1 MLGEIRRQEQ
11 SWSKNELHGFVPV
24 NKEVGPSSH
33 DTVNRLRN
41 ILGYRKIGH
50 TGTLDPA
57 ACGLLLICLGKGC
70 KIVQFLS
77 EWDKEYLAKIK
88 LGEETDTYDA
98 QGKILKVEK
107 NLNLGED
114 KIKKVVLSFLG
125 ENWQVS
131 PSYSALKFK
140 GKKLY
145 QYARE
150 GKNVPKKLKKIK
162 ISSIEIEKIDSPF
175 INIKVTCS
183 SGTYIRTLAHDIGR
197 KLGCGA
203 HLSMLFR
210 TRVGPFELKEAL
222 TLQDIRKEKQRN
234 SDFFV
239 TIEDVLND
247 LPSLVIK
254 TDYKNRVKNGM
265 DLKSNHIDSIE
276 KDFSKGDRLTIKD
289 ESGRILAIGESV
301 YSSEQILKNENQKK
315 IFKYKRVLF

>member
-1 MLGEIRRQEQ
+1 MPGEKRKQVQ
-11 SWSKNELHGFVPV
+11 SWSKNDLHGFLPI

-70 KIVQFLS
+70 KIVQFIS
-77 EWDKEYLAKIK
+77 EWDKEYIAKIK

-114 KIKKVVLSFLG
+114 EIKKVVFSFLG
-125 ENWQVS
+125 ENWQLS

-150 GKNVPKKLKKIK
+150 GKSVPKKLKKIR
-162 ISSIEIEKIDSPF
+162 ITNIEIEEIDSPF

-203 HLSMLFR
+203 HLSLLFR

-222 TLQDIRKEKQRN
+222 TLQDIRREKERN

-239 TIEDVLND
+239 SIENVLNY

-254 TDYKNRVKNGM
+254 TDCRNRIKNGM
-265 DLKSNHIDSIE
+265 ELKSDHIDSIE
-276 KDFSKGDRLTIKD
+276 KDFKKGDRLTIKD
-289 ESGRILAIGESV
+289 ESGEILAIGESV
-301 YSSEQILKNENQKK
+301 VSSEQILKNENEKK
-315 IFKYKRVLF
+315 VFKYKRVLF